1 MQENEV
7 QTPDA
12 AQSPQYLDGTLL
24 SKMAH
29 GGAAVLKTRQKRSTG
44 STYSPFR
51 TAIPASTCIGR
62 LKAALPRLTAWIRT
76 TCLR

>member
-29 GGAAVLKTRQKRSTG
+29 G
-44 STYSPFR
+44 
-51 TAIPASTCIGR
+51 
-62 LKAALPRLTAWIRT
+62 ALP
-76 TCLR
+76 C